1 MMSNEKF
8 MSLNISKW
16 GNSMAIRLPKNI
28 LDEFNLEE
36 HDKLS
41 VQIVNNKIV
50 LKPENPQ
57 TSIQK
62 LLVGY
67 DKNQTYPF
75 DVVDKGGTVGE
86 ELI

>member
-1 MMSNEKF
+1 M
-8 MSLNISKW
+8 
-16 GNSMAIRLPKNI
+16 
-28 LDEFNLEE
+28 
-36 HDKLS
+36 S